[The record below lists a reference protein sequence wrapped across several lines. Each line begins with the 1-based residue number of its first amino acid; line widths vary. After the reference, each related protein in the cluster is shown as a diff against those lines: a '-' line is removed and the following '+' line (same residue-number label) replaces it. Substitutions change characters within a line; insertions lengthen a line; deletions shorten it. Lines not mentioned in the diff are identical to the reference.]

1 LKIGLIFA
9 GELLYSAAFIFRPGT
24 YDNEFH
30 RLNKLIDAAA
40 KETDGFLG
48 TETWRSLDGKTLNA
62 TYYWESLEAL
72 KEFSGNANHLEAK
85 KQYSRWYDGYHIVVS
100 EVIRSYG
107 DETIPHLTP
116 NDRDTKTT

>member
-1 LKIGLIFA
+1 M
-9 GELLYSAAFIFRPGT
+9 YSAAFIFKPGN
-24 YDNEFH
+24 YDDEFH
-30 RLNKLIDAAA
+30 RLNELIDQAANA
-40 KETDGFLG
+40 TEGYLG
-48 TETWRSLDGKTLNA
+48 AETWHSQDGKVLNA

-72 KEFSGNANHLEAK
+72 REFSLNSHHLEAK

-116 NDRDTKTT
+116 NDRNRAG